1 MLKALQDE
9 IDSTSSIDS
18 LENLLEKY
26 KSILHSNH
34 FLMICV
40 KNALIDLYG
49 HSKGFALSEIPD
61 ALLRRKIELCQEVLE
76 ILNVFEGG
84 KSRVRGLMMYELY
97 GPMVI
102 YAKSCYEFGNLPKV
116 EYLKQLRDAR
126 DVLKSCLEIL
136 AWEDEKVYKPV
147 KMAKFSLNNLENLIG
162 SFE

>member
-1 MLKALQDE
+1 MMICIKNTL
-9 IDSTSSIDS
+9 IDS
-18 LENLLEKY
+18 
-26 KSILHSNH
+26 
-34 FLMICV
+34 
-40 KNALIDLYG
+40 YG
-49 HSKGFALSEIPD
+49 HVKGYSLSEVPD

-102 YAKSCYEFGNLPKV
+102 YAKSRYELGNLSRA
-116 EYLKQLRDAR
+116 EYLRQLGDAR
-126 DVLKSCLEIL
+126 DVLNSCLEIL
-136 AWEDEKVYKPV
+136 MWEDENVYKPI